1 MVYINNW
8 SNFCLRKCESLILLC
23 RRFLS
28 NKNQAINFLYKSM
41 DLFLYDRGASVINES
56 NKELKIATITVW
68 KDEKSLSTVVE
79 CTKKFESPLTG
90 KLQCLKNFLKHVQ
103 CYLLVNCFRLR
114 YVSKKYVNGS
124 LIVIVLKLPV
134 KNCHIDIAMSRC
146 FGNV

>member
-1 MVYINNW
+1 M
-8 SNFCLRKCESLILLC
+8 SLNYAGGSYHIETRPLI
-23 RRFLS
+23 S
-28 NKNQAINFLYKSM
+28 STNQWTCFYMI
-41 DLFLYDRGASVINES
+41 GASVINEL

-68 KDEKSLSTVVE
+68 KDGTSLSTVVE

-90 KLQCLKNFLKHVQ
+90 RLQCLKNFLKHVQ

-114 YVSKKYVNGS
+114 YVSKNYVNCS
-124 LIVIVLKLPV
+124 LIVTVLKLPV